1 MGEPLSPQT
10 QARHVFDASL
20 HLEGSIAISQ
30 HIPPARQRPVRPPTK
45 DITQALKLTLA
56 LSAGPPSQTES
67 HFQTNKIAKL
77 PKPQTV
83 N

>member
-10 QARHVFDASL
+10 QAIHVFAAFPQSGGVFRD
-20 HLEGSIAISQ
+20 SQ
-30 HIPPARQRPVRPPTK
+30 HILPARQRPVLPPTK

-56 LSAGPPSQTES
+56 LSAGPPLQTES

-77 PKPQTV
+77 SKPQTV